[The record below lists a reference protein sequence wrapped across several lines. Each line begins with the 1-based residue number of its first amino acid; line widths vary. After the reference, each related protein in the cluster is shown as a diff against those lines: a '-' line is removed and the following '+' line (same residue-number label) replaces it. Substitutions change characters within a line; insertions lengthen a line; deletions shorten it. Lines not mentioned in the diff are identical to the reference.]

1 MSSWDA
7 YNKML
12 DGYKAGE
19 IVSVRLYRGHR
30 LLTMNAR
37 LTAFPYMGKRP
48 RVHAGAQLRIGV
60 VAVKQVGTH
69 VTA

>member
-37 LTAFPYMGKRP
+37 LTAFPYTGQ
-48 RVHAGAQLRIGV
+48 AA
-60 VAVKQVGTH
+60 
-69 VTA
+69 